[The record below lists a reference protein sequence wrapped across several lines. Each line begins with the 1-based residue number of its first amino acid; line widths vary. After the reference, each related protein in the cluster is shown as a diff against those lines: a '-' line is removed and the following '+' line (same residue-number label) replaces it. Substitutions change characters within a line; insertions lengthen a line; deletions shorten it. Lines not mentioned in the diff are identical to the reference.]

1 MTVGQASA
9 TTGDDGRFAFPNA
22 PDGEVV
28 VTATAPGF
36 AAATLNVNGD
46 TAAARLVLQPAPFL
60 DAVVVTAS
68 RGDERLSTPAATT
81 VVTSAELLTSGGGA
95 LDDTLRSTPGFSLFR
110 RSSSRVANPTTQGVT
125 LRGVSGSGA
134 SRTLVLADGVPLN
147 GSWVY
152 WNRIPQ
158 MAVER
163 VEVVRGAT
171 GDLYGAD
178 ALGGVVQVLTF
189 TPGRPRLRAQ
199 LDGGS
204 HGTGRLSA
212 YGGTQYNLWSFDGA
226 AEWVRTS
233 GVFTVAEADRGLVDT
248 KAESDYV
255 TGFIGAQYNPGPWH
269 ARARLAG
276 YSEDRGNGTP
286 VQVNSTEWTQVSG
299 KVGGAAGE
307 GAWLVRGSAGSQK
320 YFQTFSAILGG
331 RVGERLVREQTT
343 EPKFGTASGQYTR
356 AIRPDVTLLVGAEWK
371 KTSGTL
377 EEFRQSFASVRSG
390 PFFLGG
396 DESSGGAFGRV
407 AFVPREELTVVV
419 GARVD
424 AWRSNPTASS
434 LPSHSATFLSPKV
447 SASWRFSDEVSFH
460 GSAYRAH
467 RTPTLNELHRGFRVG
482 SVVTNANPELDPE
495 RLTGF
500 EGGVLYARGTA
511 SARVTGFYNTVN
523 DAVANVTLAVT
534 PALITRQRQNTNTVR
549 AAGVE
554 FEARALFMTVWRPS
568 TRSAE
573 NSCGIRQ
580 G

>member
-1 MTVGQASA
+1 M
-9 TTGDDGRFAFPNA
+9 
-22 PDGEVV
+22 
-28 VTATAPGF
+28 
-36 AAATLNVNGD
+36 
-46 TAAARLVLQPAPFL
+46 
-60 DAVVVTAS
+60 
-68 RGDERLSTPAATT
+68 
-81 VVTSAELLTSGGGA
+81 
-95 LDDTLRSTPGFSLFR
+95 
-110 RSSSRVANPTTQGVT
+110 
-125 LRGVSGSGA
+125 
-134 SRTLVLADGVPLN
+134 
-147 GSWVY
+147 
-152 WNRIPQ
+152 
-158 MAVER
+158 
-163 VEVVRGAT
+163 
-171 GDLYGAD
+171 
-178 ALGGVVQVLTF
+178 
-189 TPGRPRLRAQ
+189 
-199 LDGGS
+199 
-204 HGTGRLSA
+204 HG
-212 YGGTQYNLWSFDGA
+212 
-226 AEWVRTS
+226 
-233 GVFTVAEADRGLVDT
+233 
-248 KAESDYV
+248 
-255 TGFIGAQYNPGPWH
+255 P
-269 ARARLAG
+269 RLAG

-299 KVGGAAGE
+299 EVGGAAGE

-377 EEFRQSFASVRSG
+377 EEFRQSFAGVRSG

-554 FEARALFMTVWRPS
+554 FEASVRPDSRWAFTGLIALTHSAFTSSPDQPMIEDNRVPQVPLFQFGGSATYVDPRGFTGAVQARILGAQFDDDLNNLELGAFGVVDLSASQVVMDGVHVFLAIENLFDKEYDIGRTPVRTVGWP
-568 TRSAE
+568 RSARI
-573 NSCGIRQ
+573 GVRLFLP
-580 G
+580 